1 LLLISVEEND
11 MKLGSLNY
19 NTRSEEGEV
28 SVIAD
33 LTKPDIVMLDILG
46 DWIALL
52 TIAYEDLH
60 KLTYPE
66 GNKDG
71 E

>member
-1 LLLISVEEND
+1 

-19 NTRSEEGEV
+19 NPHSEEGEV

-33 LTKPDIVMLDILG
+33 LTKPDVVMLDILG

-52 TIAYEDLH
+52 TVAYEDLR

-66 GNKDG
+66 GDKPDA
-71 E
+71 

>member
-1 LLLISVEEND
+1 

-28 SVIAD
+28 KWHVGVD
-33 LTKPDIVMLDILG
+33 LTKPDVVMLDILG
-46 DWIALL
+46 DWIATL
-52 TIAYEDLH
+52 TLAYEDLR
-60 KLTYPE
+60 KTTFPYDE
-66 GNKDG
+66 ESEDG

>member
-1 LLLISVEEND
+1 

-28 SVIAD
+28 KWHAGVD
-33 LTKPDIVMLDILG
+33 LTKPDVVMLDILG

-52 TIAYEDLH
+52 TVAYTDLH
-60 KLTYPE
+60 KTTFPYDE
-66 GNKDG
+66 DS
-71 E
+71 EESEA

>member
-1 LLLISVEEND
+1 

-28 SVIAD
+28 KWHVSVD
-33 LTKPDIVMLDILG
+33 LTKPDVVMLDILG
-46 DWIALL
+46 DWIAIL
-52 TIAYEDLH
+52 TVAYEDLR
-60 KLTYPE
+60 KTTFPYDE
-66 GNKDG
+66 ESKDG

>member
-1 LLLISVEEND
+1 

-28 SVIAD
+28 KWHVGVD
-33 LTKPDIVMLDILG
+33 LTKPDVVMLDTLG
-46 DWIALL
+46 DWIAIL
-52 TIAYEDLH
+52 TLAYEDLR
-60 KLTYPE
+60 KTTFPYDE
-66 GNKDG
+66 ESEDG

>member
-1 LLLISVEEND
+1 

-28 SVIAD
+28 KWNVGVD
-33 LTKPDIVMLDILG
+33 LTKPDVVMLDILG

-52 TIAYEDLH
+52 TIAYEDLR
-60 KLTYPE
+60 KTTFPYDE
-66 GNKDG
+66 ESEDG

>member
-1 LLLISVEEND
+1 

-19 NTRSEEGEV
+19 NPHSEEGEV
-28 SVIAD
+28 QWHVSVD
-33 LTKPDIVMLDILG
+33 LTKPDVVMLDILG

-52 TIAYEDLH
+52 TIAYNDLH

-66 GNKDG
+66 ESKDG

>member
-1 LLLISVEEND
+1 

-28 SVIAD
+28 KWHVGVD
-33 LTKPDIVMLDILG
+33 LTKPDVVMLDILG
-46 DWIALL
+46 DWIAIL
-52 TIAYEDLH
+52 TLAYEDLR
-60 KLTYPE
+60 KTTFPYDE
-66 GNKDG
+66 ESEDG

>member
-1 LLLISVEEND
+1 MKE
-11 MKLGSLNY
+11 KLGSLNY

-33 LTKPDIVMLDILG
+33 LTKPDVVMLDILG

-52 TIAYEDLH
+52 TVAYEDLY
-60 KLTYPE
+60 KITYPE
-66 GNKDG
+66 GDKPDA
-71 E
+71 

>member
-1 LLLISVEEND
+1 

-28 SVIAD
+28 KWREGVN
-33 LTKPDIVMLDILG
+33 LTEPDVVMLDILG

-52 TIAYEDLH
+52 TVAYEDLR
-60 KLTYPE
+60 KTTFPYDE
-66 GNKDG
+66 ESEESDA
-71 E
+71 